1 MANLFD
7 LIGRIFISLVFLL
20 SGYNKIFN
28 YDNTISWMEGFG
40 IPGFLLWPAIV
51 LEILLPIFIIIG
63 YRTQISA
70 IILAAFFVNY
80 HYGHQGLMPLD
91 DLQNFNSGF
100 RVLNGDFPFR
110 DYYSITG
117 PILDIWQ
124 SNLYDLFGVS
134 WKSFILHASILNC
147 VYAISIFIF
156 LNSVRMSLRTLV
168 TFLVSP
174 L

>member
-1 MANLFD
+1 MANIFD

-70 IILAAFFVNY
+70 IILAIFCLATALIFHNDFANQMQIIAFLKNF
-80 HYGHQGLMPLD
+80 GLAG
-91 DLQNFNSGF
+91 GF
-100 RVLNGDFPFR
+100 LFIATNGPKE
-110 DYYSITG
+110 
-117 PILDIWQ
+117 W
-124 SNLYDLFGVS
+124 
-134 WKSFILHASILNC
+134 
-147 VYAISIFIF
+147 AIDRKKKY
-156 LNSVRMSLRTLV
+156 VRL
-168 TFLVSP
+168 
-174 L
+174 

>member
-51 LEILLPIFIIIG
+51 LEVLLPIFIIIG

-70 IILAAFFVNY
+70 IILAMFCLATALIFHNDFANQMQIIAFLKNF
-80 HYGHQGLMPLD
+80 GLAG
-91 DLQNFNSGF
+91 GF
-100 RVLNGDFPFR
+100 LFIATNGPKE
-110 DYYSITG
+110 
-117 PILDIWQ
+117 W
-124 SNLYDLFGVS
+124 
-134 WKSFILHASILNC
+134 
-147 VYAISIFIF
+147 AIEKKKKY
-156 LNSVRMSLRTLV
+156 VRL
-168 TFLVSP
+168 
-174 L
+174 

>member
-70 IILAAFFVNY
+70 IILAIFCLATALIF
-80 HYGHQGLMPLD
+80 HYDFANQMQTISFLKNFGLAG
-91 DLQNFNSGF
+91 GF
-100 RVLNGDFPFR
+100 LFIATNGPKE
-110 DYYSITG
+110 
-117 PILDIWQ
+117 W
-124 SNLYDLFGVS
+124 
-134 WKSFILHASILNC
+134 
-147 VYAISIFIF
+147 AIEKKKKY
-156 LNSVRMSLRTLV
+156 VRL
-168 TFLVSP
+168 
-174 L
+174 

>member
-70 IILAAFFVNY
+70 IILAIFCLATALIFHYDFANQMQTIAFLKNL
-80 HYGHQGLMPLD
+80 GLAG
-91 DLQNFNSGF
+91 GF
-100 RVLNGDFPFR
+100 LFIATNGPKEWAVEKKKK
-110 DYYSITG
+110 Y
-117 PILDIWQ
+117 
-124 SNLYDLFGVS
+124 
-134 WKSFILHASILNC
+134 
-147 VYAISIFIF
+147 
-156 LNSVRMSLRTLV
+156 VRL
-168 TFLVSP
+168 
-174 L
+174 